1 MATRA
6 PTPWGRETRVVQKQ
20 TANQIRRIEELQGY
34 VRTVD
39 HVRKMVAEL
48 EANRAAKPKVL
59 NSICGNIAR
68 ELSHMRQRALTANL
82 GTLPD
87 VAGQLA
93 IVANR
98 AGTGINMKVRALAD
112 GVNSMTIQLD
122 QALKMAHEMSP
133 EKDKDKEENEP
144 S

>member
-1 MATRA
+1 
-6 PTPWGRETRVVQKQ
+6 VVQKQ
-20 TANQIRRIEELQGY
+20 TANQIRRIEELQAY

-48 EANRAAKPKVL
+48 EANRAAKPKII
-59 NSICGNIAR
+59 NGICGNIAR
-68 ELSHMRQRALTANL
+68 ELSHMRQRALTSNL

-93 IVANR
+93 IVAGR
-98 AGTGINMKVRALAD
+98 AGTGLNMKIRALGD
-112 GVNSMTIQLD
+112 GMNSLTMQLD
-122 QALKMAHEMSP
+122 QALRMAHEAKP
-133 EKDKDKEENEP
+133 EKPAEQKP

>member
-1 MATRA
+1 
-6 PTPWGRETRVVQKQ
+6 VVQKQ
-20 TANQIRRIEELQGY
+20 SANQIRRIEELQGY

-39 HVRKMVAEL
+39 HVKKLVAEL
-48 EANRAAKPKVL
+48 EANRAAKPKIL
-59 NSICGNIAR
+59 NNICGTIAR

-87 VAGQLA
+87 VAGSLA
-93 IVANR
+93 IVAGR

-122 QALKMAHEMSP
+122 QALKMAHEIPP
-133 EKDKDKEENEP
+133 EKDKEEKEP

>member
-1 MATRA
+1 M
-6 PTPWGRETRVVQKQ
+6 VQKQ
-20 TANQIRRIEELQGY
+20 SANQIRRIEELQQY

-39 HVRKMVAEL
+39 HVKKLVAEL
-48 EANRAAKPKVL
+48 ESNRAANPKII
-59 NSICGNIAR
+59 NGICGTIAR

-87 VAGQLA
+87 VAGSLA
-93 IVANR
+93 IVAGR

-112 GVNSMTIQLD
+112 GVNSMTMQLD
-122 QALKMAHEMSP
+122 QALKSAHEAPP
-133 EKDKDKEENEP
+133 EKDKDKDKDKEKTR

>member
-1 MATRA
+1 M
-6 PTPWGRETRVVQKQ
+6 VQKQ
-20 TANQIRRIEELQGY
+20 SANQIRRIEELQGY

-39 HVRKMVAEL
+39 HVKKLVAEL
-48 EANRAAKPKVL
+48 EANRAANLKII
-59 NSICGNIAR
+59 NNICGTIAR

-98 AGTGINMKVRALAD
+98 AGTGLNMKVRALAD

-122 QALKMAHEMSP
+122 QALRAAHEAPP
-133 EKDKDKEENEP
+133 EKDKEKDKEDKEKKQ

>member
-1 MATRA
+1 VA
-6 PTPWGRETRVVQKQ
+6 VQKQ
-20 TANQIRRIEELQGY
+20 SANQIRRIEELQGY

-39 HVRKMVAEL
+39 HVRKLVAEL
-48 EANRAAKPKVL
+48 EANRAAKPKII
-59 NSICGNIAR
+59 NGICGNIAR
-68 ELSHMRQRALTANL
+68 ELAHMRQRALTANL

-93 IVANR
+93 VVANR

-122 QALKMAHEMSP
+122 QSLKAAHEP
-133 EKDKDKEENEP
+133 EKDKDKSRDKENP
-144 S
+144 QS